1 MHYVKPDEI
10 ILDEANLD
18 DITTEA
24 LPETKLDTME
34 SLPIMAR
41 NLRKIN
47 FEIERIKIFEKQE
60 LSRIKE
66 SCEHRINGLLTQTNY
81 WKSIAKQ
88 VLDSNGY
95 VYGSDK
101 AMCKY
106 EMPSVGIF
114 RYSTT
119 RQKVDTEM
127 FDAMSEEDRLI
138 HQDGYPDCFTTKI
151 TVAPN
156 KKRIAELLQEDGN
169 VPRGFSLTDKQET
182 FDFKE
187 Q

>member
-1 MHYVKPDEI
+1 MTITYEPKDE
-10 ILDEANLD
+10 LMD

-34 SLPIMAR
+34 SLPLLAR

-47 FEIERIKIFEKQE
+47 FEIERIKAFKKQE

-88 VLDSNGY
+88 VLDGNGY

-106 EMPSVGIF
+106 EMPGVGIF
-114 RYSTT
+114 RYSVT

-127 FDAMSEEDRLI
+127 FDALSEDERI
-138 HQDGYPDCFTTKI
+138 FIQNENADCFNVKT

-156 KKRIAELLQEDGN
+156 KEYIAKLFKDGA
-169 VPRGFSLTDKQET
+169 PTPGGFSLSDKYET

>member
-1 MHYVKPDEI
+1 MRDYDLRNI
-10 ILDEANLD
+10 IVEEDL
-18 DITTEA
+18 TTEA
-24 LPETKLDTME
+24 LPDAKLDSMN

-66 SCEHRINGLLTQTNY
+66 SCEHRIDGLLTQTNY

-88 VLDSNGY
+88 VLDRNGY

-101 AMCKY
+101 AMCKF
-106 EMPSVGIF
+106 EMPGVGIF
-114 RYSTT
+114 RYSAT

-127 FDAMSEEDRLI
+127 FDVLSEDERVFI
-138 HQDGYPDCFTTKI
+138 QNEYADCFNVKTTA
-151 TVAPN
+151 APN
-156 KKRIAELLQEDGN
+156 KKRIAELLQENGN
-169 VPRGFSLTDKQET
+169 VPQGFTLTDKQET

>member
-1 MHYVKPDEI
+1 MRDYDLRNI
-10 ILDEANLD
+10 IVEEDL
-18 DITTEA
+18 TTEA
-24 LPETKLDTME
+24 LPDAKLDSMN

-66 SCEHRINGLLTQTNY
+66 SCEHRIDGLLTQTNY

-88 VLDSNGY
+88 VLDRNGY

-101 AMCKY
+101 AMCKF
-106 EMPSVGIF
+106 EMPGVGIF
-114 RYSTT
+114 RYSAT

-127 FDAMSEEDRLI
+127 FDAMSEEDKILNRS
-138 HQDGYPDCFTTKI
+138 DYPECFTTKI

-156 KKRIAELLQEDGN
+156 KKHIAELLQEDGN

-182 FDFKE
+182 FDFKG